1 MKKLILIFI
10 VTLVGVQNVIAQ
22 ESNFEPRQPKL
33 WQELDT
39 NVKVN
44 KLIRNWELAYKT
56 SDTLTYFSGDII
68 IKRPWNQANYMKI
81 LFNDQIEEGY
91 FAGCGNDTE
100 IYNNK
105 GQWSFDPIKMEF
117 NTTIPIYSIGMKFQI
132 LSMSTKVLILK
143 KLH

>member
-1 MKKLILIFI
+1 M
-10 VTLVGVQNVIAQ
+10 TLVGVQNVIAQ